1 MKASG
6 LGDANYKG
14 SATPT
19 VKASGLGDVND
30 KATGLGDA
38 NYAL

>member
-1 MKASG
+1 MKAAG
-6 LGDANYKG
+6 LSDANYKG

-19 VKASGLGDVND
+19 VKAAGLGNANCKASGLGN
-30 KATGLGDA
+30 A